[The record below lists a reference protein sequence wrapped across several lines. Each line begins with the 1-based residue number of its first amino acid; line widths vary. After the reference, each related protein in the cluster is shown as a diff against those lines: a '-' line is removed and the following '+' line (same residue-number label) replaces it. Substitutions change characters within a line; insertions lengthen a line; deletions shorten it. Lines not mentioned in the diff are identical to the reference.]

1 MRKPLYQDRAFTD
14 SSKFFYTLQ
23 KRSPLKSFKSLSFMQ
38 ALDKKLLRDLLHLWG
53 QVVAI
58 ALIVACGI
66 ASFISMQSAYES
78 LQLSQAT
85 YYDRYRFAEVFA
97 QLKRAPESLVERI
110 EAIPGVAK
118 VQTRTI
124 FDVTLDIPGRNEP
137 VTGRLISIPERQ
149 APTLNDIYIRQ
160 GRYLES
166 GRRDGVLVSEAFAK
180 ANHLTL
186 GDTLGAVINGRW
198 QKLGIVGLALSPE
211 YVYEIRSGNILPDNR
226 SFGVLWMGRKALGT
240 AFNMD
245 GAFNDIALSLIPRTN
260 LAEVI
265 FRLDRLLDP
274 YGGLGA
280 YDREDQISHRFLSD
294 EIIQLRAQARI
305 ISIIFLGI
313 GAFLLNILLS
323 RAISTQRD
331 QIAVLKAFG
340 YSNWA
345 IGWHFWKF
353 VLAIASLG
361 AVLGTSI
368 GLWLGSALTQV
379 YTHFFQFPLLR
390 YEVSPETILGS
401 IAICFAAAS
410 LGAFS
415 ALRRVIALPPAEAMR
430 PEPPARFRP
439 TIIERMGWQSW
450 LSPVGRIILRNLERK
465 PIQAFLSILGIA
477 LAVAM
482 LVSGRYAQ
490 DVMNYLIDVQFQRVQ
505 RDDVTIVFNEP
516 RPTRT
521 LYEVERLPG
530 VLRAETFRSVPA
542 RLRFEHRSHKVG
554 IMGLD
559 PKGELRNLLDR
570 QLNPI
575 NLPLDGL
582 LLTTKLAEIL
592 GIRSGEILTVQVLEG
607 ARPLRQVPF
616 VGQVDELV
624 GISAYMDIRALN
636 RLMRE
641 DRTIS
646 GAFLAVDALQL
657 DRLYAQ
663 LKQTPAITS
672 VALRQATIE
681 RFQETIAQ
689 SRAIVNTILV
699 IFACIIAFGVVY
711 NAARIALSERGREL
725 ATLRI
730 LGFSRLQVAVVLLG
744 EQVVLT
750 LAAIP
755 LGFLVGYGLAALLSQ
770 AYNTELYRLPLIVT
784 KASYT
789 FAFMVIAIAA
799 IVSGSIVRRQLDRLD
814 LIAVLKTRE

>member
-1 MRKPLYQDRAFTD
+1 
-14 SSKFFYTLQ
+14 
-23 KRSPLKSFKSLSFMQ
+23 MQ
-38 ALDKKLLRDLLHLWG
+38 AIDKKLLRDLLHLWG

-66 ASFISMQSAYES
+66 ASFVAMQSAYES

-85 YYDRYRFAEVFA
+85 YYNQYRFAQVFG

-124 FDVTLDIPGRNEP
+124 VDVTLDIPGRKEP
-137 VTGRLISIPERQ
+137 VTGRLVSIPERQ
-149 APTLNDIYIRQ
+149 TPMLNDIYIRQ
-160 GRYLES
+160 GRYIES
-166 GRRDGVLVSEAFAK
+166 GRRDEVLISEAFAK

-186 GDTLGAVINGRW
+186 GDRIGAVINGRW
-198 QKLGIVGLALSPE
+198 QKLRIVGLALSPE
-211 YVYEIRSGNILPDNR
+211 YVYEIRSGDLLPDNR

-245 GAFNDIALSLIPRTN
+245 GAFNDVALSLMPRTN
-260 LAEVI
+260 PAGVI
-265 FRLDRLLDP
+265 FRLDRLLEP

-280 YDREDQISHRFLSD
+280 YDREDQISNRFLSD

-305 ISIIFLGI
+305 IPTIFLGI
-313 GAFLLNILLS
+313 GAFLLHILLS
-323 RAISTQRD
+323 RAIATQRD

-340 YSNWA
+340 YSNRA
-345 IGWHFWKF
+345 IGWHFLKF

-361 AVLGTSI
+361 AIIGTGA

-379 YTHFFQFPLLR
+379 YTHFYQFPLLR
-390 YEVSPETILGS
+390 YEVSLTTITGA
-401 IAICFAAAS
+401 IAICYIAAS
-410 LGAFS
+410 LGAFD
-415 ALRRVIALPPAEAMR
+415 AVRRVVVLPPAEAMR
-430 PEPPARFRP
+430 PEPPARFRR
-439 TIIERMGWQSW
+439 TLIERLGVQSW

-465 PIQAFLSILGIA
+465 PIQAILSIFGIA

-516 RPTRT
+516 RPARTR
-521 LYEVERLPG
+521 YEVEHLPG
-530 VLRAETFRSVPA
+530 VLYAEPFRSVAA
-542 RLRFEHRSHKVG
+542 RLRFEHRTHKVG
-554 IMGLD
+554 IMGLN
-559 PKGELRNLLDR
+559 PTGELRQLLDR
-570 QLNPI
+570 QLNKV
-575 NLPLDGL
+575 NLPLDGI

-592 GIRSGEILTVQVLEG
+592 NVKPGERLTVEVLEG
-607 ARPLRQVPF
+607 ERPVRQVPV
-616 VGQVDELV
+616 VGLVDELV
-624 GISAYMDIRALN
+624 GISAYMDVRALN

-641 DRTIS
+641 DSTIS
-646 GAFLAVDALQL
+646 GAFLTVDDRQL
-657 DRLYAQ
+657 DRLYSQ
-663 LKQTPAITS
+663 LKQTPAVTS
-672 VALRQATIE
+672 VALRQATID
-681 RFQETIAQ
+681 RFQKTVAQ
-689 SRAIVNTILV
+689 SRAVVMTIQV
-699 IFACIIAFGVVY
+699 VFACIIAFGVVY

-730 LGFSRLQVAVVLLG
+730 IGFSRWQVAVVLLG

-750 LAAIP
+750 IAAIP
-755 LGFLVGYGLAALLSQ
+755 IGFALGYGIAALLSL

-784 KASYT
+784 KASYI
-789 FAFMVIAIAA
+789 FAFIVIAIAA
-799 IVSGSIVRRQLDRLD
+799 IVSGLLVRRQLNRLD